1 MLQVAIYGKGGIG
14 KSTTSSNLSYAL
26 SRAGKKVMQIGC
38 DPKHDSTKYLIGARE
53 QKTVLDYVR
62 DHPPSQRV
70 LSDVMLEGSEGV
82 LCIEAGGPEPG
93 IGCAGRGILTTF
105 DTLEKLGIGEI
116 ERDITLYDVLG
127 DVVCGG
133 FAVPMRNEYADAV
146 YIVTSGEFMAMYA
159 ANNILRGLLNFG
171 TERPRV
177 AGLILNRRN
186 VDDEGDIV
194 ARFARAVGL
203 PIVVDV
209 PRSKEYIE
217 AERLGVT
224 VSEAFPDS
232 VPAKI
237 YHELADDVSRVASGE
252 RGLYFPHPL
261 DDAQLNDLAAGREIP
276 TLGGFK
282 RKACRCDAQRSGK
295 GSCASRGAV
304 FAAGR
309 VNDLPIIIHGPGS
322 CGYVMSHTQDIHF
335 LTEMGTNPLSVPM
348 LRNNIRSTRMT
359 NASSIFGGQDDLLR
373 MIGELADQGKRVVM
387 VITTCVPGMIGDN
400 FDLIKQ
406 QAEERHPGLNVIMVK
421 ADGNLTGGSEDG
433 RAMAMREIIDLIDES
448 QEPTELGINLIDDT
462 FILFGA
468 GKNET
473 WVRRMMSDLG
483 FTKLNKIF
491 DNISLEDVTNCKRN
505 VLNVMTFDEETIA
518 GMARQ
523 MEERKGMRIF
533 GRPLPKGY
541 TQTLSWV
548 EEVGREF
555 GVEEAASRF
564 IEKAKI
570 EYAAAVERERPFYEG
585 KTVDVIAGLFTDDDW
600 MIETLMDVGAKVN
613 HLYLMN
619 MRMGNG
625 GLHPKTSRFQDRVP
639 MVQMN
644 PMEIK
649 AALDRDKPDIVV
661 GGAMFGWRGQQMKEF
676 SPTYQCFTHWAA
688 IEFLDYYHM
697 LLISCESP
705 GWRSWG
711 GADSQEAGGAGGT
724 AMANMPPAMA
734 AAISGVKDEPEAGK
748 EEAPAGAKPS
758 GMGGM
763 MASMMGGMDFSSMGI
778 PQEAVDAMMAGD
790 MKRAAALL
798 KDADK
803 SKMPPMMAAAIE
815 MMAGSGRKP
824 EEGKGAAE

>member
-186 VDDEGDIV
+186 VDDEGEIV

-232 VPAKI
+232 VPARI
-237 YHELADDVSRVASGE
+237 YRELADDVSRVASGE

-309 VNDLPIIIHGPGS
+309 VNDLPIIIHGPAS
-322 CGYVMSHTQDIHF
+322 CGYVMSHTQDVHL
-335 LTEMGTNPLSVPM
+335 LTELGTNPCCEPRLK
-348 LRNNIRSTRMT
+348 NNTSSTDMG
-359 NASSIFGGQDDLLR
+359 NDSYIFGGRDDLLR
-373 MIGELADQGKRVVM
+373 MIGELADRGKRVVM

-421 ADGNLTGGSEDG
+421 ADGNLTGGSEEG
-433 RAMAMREIIDLIDES
+433 RMMVMGELVKMIDETQS
-448 QEPTELGINLIDDT
+448 PDVRGVNLIDDN
-462 FILFGA
+462 FNQFGH
-468 GKNET
+468 GNNEL
-473 WVRRMMSDLG
+473 WVREMMSDLG
-483 FTKLNKIF
+483 FTRLNKIF
-491 DNISLEDVTNCKRN
+491 ENITLDEVRNCKRN
-505 VLNVMTFDEETIA
+505 MLNVMTYDKDTA
-518 GMARQ
+518 VGLSRQ
-523 MEERKGMRIF
+523 LEGKGMKIF
-533 GRPLPKGY
+533 GKALPQGY
-541 TQTLSWV
+541 AQTLSWV

-564 IEKAKI
+564 IEKAKA
-570 EYAAAVERERPFYEG
+570 EYAAAVERERPFFTG
-585 KTVDVIAGLFTDDDW
+585 RTVDIVAGMSTSEDW
-600 MIETLMDVGAKVN
+600 MVEALLDAGAEVRNVFLLNK
-613 HLYLMN
+613 
-619 MRMGNG
+619 RNG
-625 GLHPKTSRFQDRVP
+625 RGAFRTKPSRFKDRVNF
-639 MVQMN
+639 VSDMN
-644 PMEIK
+644 QKEVT
-649 AALDRDKPDIVV
+649 AYLRADEPDAVV
-661 GGAMFGWRGQQMKEF
+661 GGSLIGWKDTTTSGTNRSF
-676 SPTYQCFTHWAA
+676 QCFTHRAS
-688 IEFLDYYHM
+688 IEFLGYLRKRMMCQPVAD
-697 LLISCESP
+697 
-705 GWRSWG
+705 WRSWNGTPASSG
-711 GADSQEAGGAGGT
+711 GAS
-724 AMANMPPAMA
+724 
-734 AAISGVKDEPEAGK
+734 
-748 EEAPAGAKPS
+748 
-758 GMGGM
+758 
-763 MASMMGGMDFSSMGI
+763 
-778 PQEAVDAMMAGD
+778 
-790 MKRAAALL
+790 R
-798 KDADK
+798 
-803 SKMPPMMAAAIE
+803 
-815 MMAGSGRKP
+815 
-824 EEGKGAAE
+824 